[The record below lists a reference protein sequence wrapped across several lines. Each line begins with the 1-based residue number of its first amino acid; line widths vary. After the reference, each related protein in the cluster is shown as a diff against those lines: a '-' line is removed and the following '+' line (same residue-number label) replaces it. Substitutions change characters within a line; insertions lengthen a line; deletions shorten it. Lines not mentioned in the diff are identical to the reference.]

1 MFRQWLTLV
10 IIVLVYIPVAIDATV
25 LHVAAPTLSMTLGAS
40 GNELLWII
48 DIYSLV
54 MAGMVLPMGALGDR
68 IGFKRLLLLGGGLF
82 GLASLAAAF
91 AHSASW
97 LIATRAVLAIGAAMI
112 VPATLAGIRATFSE
126 QRHRNMALGVWAAV
140 GSGGAAFGPLVGGML
155 LEHFYWGS
163 VFLINVPIVLVVMA
177 LTARLVPRQA
187 GRRDQSLN
195 FGHAIM
201 LIVAIL
207 LLVYSAK
214 TALKGHTATVA
225 IALTLLTGAL
235 LLWQFV
241 RIQLAAARPMI
252 DMRLFTHRIILSGVV
267 MAMTAMI
274 TLVGFELLMAQELQ
288 FVHGLTPYQAGLFM
302 LPVMLASGFSG
313 PIAGMLVSR
322 LGLRCVATAGMAL
335 SAVSF
340 YGLAMTDFSSQQV
353 QAWIL
358 MALLGFSAA
367 SALQASTAAIMAAA
381 PAEKAAAAGAIE
393 TMAYELGAG
402 LGIAIFGLLLSRS
415 FSASILPPAG
425 LNPQEVERAT
435 SSMGEAVQLAHSLPS
450 SLSEALLTAA
460 REAFTWSH
468 SVALSSAGSMLII
481 LAIGMWFSLAKVQR

>member
-1 MFRQWLTLV
+1 Q
-10 IIVLVYIPVAIDATV
+10 I
-25 LHVAAPTLSMTLGAS
+25 SC
-40 GNELLWII
+40 
-48 DIYSLV
+48 SLV
-54 MAGMVLPMGALGDR
+54 GSENVY
-68 IGFKRLLLLGGGLF
+68 KR
-82 GLASLAAAF
+82 
-91 AHSASW
+91 
-97 LIATRAVLAIGAAMI
+97 
-112 VPATLAGIRATFSE
+112 
-126 QRHRNMALGVWAAV
+126 Q
-140 GSGGAAFGPLVGGML
+140 L

-367 SALQASTAAIMAAA
+367 SALLASTAAIMAAA

-425 LNPQEVERAT
+425 LNAQEMERAS

-468 SVALSSAGSMLII
+468 SVALSSAGSMLIV

>member
-91 AHSASW
+91 AH
-97 LIATRAVLAIGAAMI
+97 IVTRAVLAIGAAMI
-112 VPATLAGIRATFSE
+112 VPATLAGIRATFAE

-367 SALQASTAAIMAAA
+367 SALLASTAAIMAAA

-425 LNPQEVERAT
+425 LNAQEMERAS

-468 SVALSSAGSMLII
+468 SVALSSAGSMLIV